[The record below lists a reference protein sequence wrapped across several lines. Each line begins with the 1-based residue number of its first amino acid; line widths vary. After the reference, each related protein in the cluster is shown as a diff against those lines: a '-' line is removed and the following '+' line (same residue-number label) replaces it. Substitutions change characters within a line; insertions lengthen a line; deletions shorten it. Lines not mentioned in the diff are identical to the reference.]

1 MLTRL
6 WIAIALLGATGA
18 YLHERPAAATRAPA
32 ADLAQVPM
40 AIGDWRGSDDAP
52 FDEDTMRVLGVDEY
66 INRRYVDTRAQAL
79 VGLYVGFYRSQ
90 RQGDA
95 IHSPLNCLPGTGWHP
110 VERSRVDLP
119 VHGSAP
125 ITANRLVVE
134 KGGDRHVVLYWYAG
148 RGRTVAGEYTNKL
161 LLLADAMRSGRTD
174 GALVRVMTAASAE
187 AGRADDVLRS
197 FVATAYPA
205 VQRRLPGAP

>member
-6 WIAIALLGATGA
+6 WIVIAVLGAAGA
-18 YLHERPAAATRAPA
+18 YLHARPAAATRAPA
-32 ADLAQVPM
+32 AALAQVPM

-119 VHGSAP
+119 VQGSAP

-174 GALVRVMTAASAE
+174 GALVRVMTAASGE